1 MVRCHD
7 GGVFFWICGGT
18 WIVGICGIGV
28 YFFAC
33 NDLSIVEYQDKFI
46 IGGLFQKEG
55 TDLVKD
61 FALVDRGFK
70 VHGRDTHAYRLKN
83 ALFGPMN
90 AQ

>member
-1 MVRCHD
+1 MSRCH
-7 GGVFFWICGGT
+7 GGRVSIYLCGGT

-33 NDLSIVEYQDKFI
+33 NDLSIVECQDKFI
-46 IGGLFQKEG
+46 VGGLFQKEG
-55 TDLVKD
+55 TDLVKS
-61 FALVDRGFK
+61 FALVDGGFK
-70 VHGRDTHAYRLKN
+70 VHGLYTHAYRLKN